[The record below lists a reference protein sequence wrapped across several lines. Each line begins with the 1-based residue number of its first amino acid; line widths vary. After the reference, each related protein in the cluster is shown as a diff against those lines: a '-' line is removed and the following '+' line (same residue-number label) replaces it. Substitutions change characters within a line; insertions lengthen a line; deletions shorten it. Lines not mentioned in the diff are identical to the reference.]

1 MAQSLWSII
10 MRRTESTMVH
20 LARTNVQL
28 HDRLVKRFMLSDRD
42 DDVDMMIKLSSSI
55 GYIQQTQSAISK
67 NIYTER
73 DIKAINTRL
82 DRIPPELLQKF
93 TNPTVLEPELEA

>member
-1 MAQSLWSII
+1 
-10 MRRTESTMVH
+10 MRKTESTMDH
-20 LARTNVQL
+20 LGRTNLQL

-42 DDVDMMIKLSSSI
+42 DDVDMMLKLASGI

-82 DRIPPELLQKF
+82 DRIPPELLHS
-93 TNPTVLEPELEA
+93 TLDPSLLEPIET